1 MIKLAAMAVTG
12 ERAWHVG
19 TYEPLAWA
27 ETAVKAAAFVVA
39 YVAFVQALGRTLRS
53 PDGIHIAELAF
64 LGVAE
69 LGLLAAVGDRLV
81 ERELIAVGFV
91 AFNNAAHLGMLYALL
106 AVPGPGGLVSLF
118 CLLMLTGE
126 IVKIAWL
133 RTSHFTVRELSAL
146 VVQGLVVAYASVYL
160 AALLVWQFM
169 R

>member
-1 MIKLAAMAVTG
+1 MAATQD
-12 ERAWHVG
+12 RTWHVG

-27 ETAVKAAAFVVA
+27 ETGIKAVAFVVA
-39 YVAFVQALGRTLRS
+39 YVAFVQALGRTLHS
-53 PDGIHIAELAF
+53 PDGIHIAELAL

-69 LGLLAAVGDRLV
+69 LGLLAAIGDRV
-81 ERELIAVGFV
+81 IERELIAVGFV
-91 AFNNAAHLGMLYALL
+91 GFNNAAHLGMLYALL

-133 RTSHFTVRELSAL
+133 RTTHFTVREISAL
-146 VVQGLVVAYASVYL
+146 VVQGFVVAYASIYL
-160 AALLVWQFM
+160 AALVTWQFV

>member
-1 MIKLAAMAVTG
+1 MAATP
-12 ERAWHVG
+12 ERTWHVG

-27 ETAVKAAAFVVA
+27 ETAIKAVAFLIA
-39 YVAFVQALGRTLRS
+39 YIAFVQALGRSPHS
-53 PDGIHIAELAF
+53 PDGIHIAELAL

-91 AFNNAAHLGMLYALL
+91 GFNNAAHLGMLYALL

-133 RTSHFTVRELSAL
+133 RTTHFTVRELSAL
-146 VVQGLVVAYASVYL
+146 VVQAVVVAYASIYL
-160 AALLVWQFM
+160 AALVTWQFL

>member
-1 MIKLAAMAVTG
+1 MAATH
-12 ERAWHVG
+12 ERRWHVG
-19 TYEPLAWA
+19 TYEPLAWV
-27 ETAVKAAAFVVA
+27 ETAVKSVAFLVA
-39 YVAFVQALGRTLRS
+39 YVAFVQALQRTLHA
-53 PDGIHIAELAF
+53 PDGIHIAELAL

-69 LGLLAAVGDRLV
+69 LGLLAAIGDRLV

-133 RTSHFTVRELSAL
+133 RTTHFTVREISAL
-146 VVQGLVVAYASVYL
+146 VVQGLVVAYAGIYL
-160 AALLVWQFM
+160 VALVIWQFL

>member
-1 MIKLAAMAVTG
+1 
-12 ERAWHVG
+12 
-19 TYEPLAWA
+19 
-27 ETAVKAAAFVVA
+27 VKAIAFVVA
-39 YVAFVQALGRTLRS
+39 YVAFVQALQRTLHS
-53 PDGIHIAELAF
+53 PDAIHIVELAF

-69 LGLLAAVGDRLV
+69 LGLLAAVGDRLG

-133 RTSHFTVRELSAL
+133 RTTHFTVRELSAL
-146 VVQGLVVAYASVYL
+146 VVQGLVVAYASIYL
-160 AALLVWQFM
+160 AALIVWQFL

>member
-1 MIKLAAMAVTG
+1 MIKLAVMAATG
-12 ERAWHVG
+12 ERTWHVG

-27 ETAVKAAAFVVA
+27 ETAIKAVAFVVA
-39 YVAFVQALGRTLRS
+39 YVAFVQALQRTLHT
-53 PDGIHIAELAF
+53 PDGIHIAELAL

-69 LGLLAAVGDRLV
+69 VGLLAAIGDRLK

-126 IVKIAWL
+126 MVKIAWL
-133 RTSHFTVRELSAL
+133 RTSHYTVRELSAL
-146 VVQGLVVAYASVYL
+146 VVQGLVVVYAGIYL
-160 AALLVWQFM
+160 AALLVWQFL

>member
-1 MIKLAAMAVTG
+1 MAATD
-12 ERAWHVG
+12 ERTWHVG

-27 ETAVKAAAFVVA
+27 ETAVKSVAFVVA
-39 YVAFVQALGRTLRS
+39 YVAFVQALQRTLHA
-53 PDGIHIAELAF
+53 PDGIHIAELAL

-69 LGLLAAVGDRLV
+69 LGLLAAIGDRLV

-133 RTSHFTVRELSAL
+133 RTTHFTVREISAL
-146 VVQGLVVAYASVYL
+146 VVQGLVVAYAGIYL
-160 AALLVWQFM
+160 VALVIWQFL

>member
-1 MIKLAAMAVTG
+1 MIKLAAMATTG
-12 ERAWHVG
+12 ERTWHVG
-19 TYEPLAWA
+19 SYEPLAWV

-39 YVAFVQALGRTLRS
+39 YVAFVQALGRTLHS
-53 PDGIHIAELAF
+53 PNGIHIAELAF

-91 AFNNAAHLGMLYALL
+91 VFNNVAHLGMLYALL

-126 IVKIAWL
+126 VVKIAWL
-133 RTSHFTVRELSAL
+133 RTSHFTVREISAL
-146 VVQGLVVAYASVYL
+146 VVQGLVVGYASIYL
-160 AALLVWQFM
+160 AALVVWQFL

>member
-1 MIKLAAMAVTG
+1 MAATD
-12 ERAWHVG
+12 ERTWHVG

-27 ETAVKAAAFVVA
+27 ETAVKSAAFVVA
-39 YVAFVQALGRTLRS
+39 YVAFVEALQRTLHA
-53 PDGIHIAELAF
+53 PDGIHIAELAL

-69 LGLLAAVGDRLV
+69 LGLLAAIGDRLV
-81 ERELIAVGFV
+81 EREVIAVGFV

-133 RTSHFTVRELSAL
+133 RTTHFTVREISAL
-146 VVQGLVVAYASVYL
+146 VVQGLVVAYAGIYL
-160 AALLVWQFM
+160 VALVIWQFL

>member
-1 MIKLAAMAVTG
+1 MAATD

-27 ETAVKAAAFVVA
+27 ETAVKSVAFVVA
-39 YVAFVQALGRTLRS
+39 YVAFVQALQRTLHA
-53 PDGIHIAELAF
+53 PDGIHIAELAL

-69 LGLLAAVGDRLV
+69 LGLLAAIGDRLV

-133 RTSHFTVRELSAL
+133 RTTHFTVREISAL
-146 VVQGLVVAYASVYL
+146 VVQGLVVAYAGIYL
-160 AALLVWQFM
+160 VALVIWQFL

>member
-1 MIKLAAMAVTG
+1 MIKLAAMATTG
-12 ERAWHVG
+12 ERTWHVG

-27 ETAVKAAAFVVA
+27 ETAIKAVAFLVA
-39 YVAFVQALGRTLRS
+39 YVAFVQALGRTLHS
-53 PDGIHIAELAF
+53 PDGIHIAELAL

-69 LGLLAAVGDRLV
+69 LGLLAAVGDRLGG
-81 ERELIAVGFV
+81 RELIAVGFV
-91 AFNNAAHLGMLYALL
+91 ALNNAAHLGMLYALL

-126 IVKIAWL
+126 VLKIAWL

-146 VVQGLVVAYASVYL
+146 VVQGLVVAYASIYL
-160 AALLVWQFM
+160 AALVAWQFL